1 MNESNYK
8 VLHRFDSDIKSD
20 NICVGFDISTNVLG
34 VSIFDLNEKKI
45 MSVLSIKFLGDNV
58 VHRMNSAQEFF
69 YWFIQEYDL
78 KDAHFVFEDYNP
90 KFSAGKST
98 AQTIIALSS
107 MNTFFQFLLYNSL
120 KKDPTRY
127 HVMTVRSAL
136 GITKLQKALKKQGEK
151 KTAKDLVFNYITTIY
166 DIDFVSDKSKDY
178 EKYGIKDV
186 CDAIALCETHY
197 IKIFGLSKK

>member
-1 MNESNYK
+1 MDEKGYK
-8 VLHRFDSDIKSD
+8 ILHRVDYNVDSN

-34 VSIFDLNEKKI
+34 VSIFDLNEKELI
-45 MSVLSIKFLGDNV
+45 SILSIKFLGDTV
-58 VHRMNSAQEFF
+58 VHRMNGAQEFF
-69 YWFIQEYDL
+69 YWFIQEYNV

-107 MNTFFQFLLYNSL
+107 MNTFFQYLLYNSL

-136 GITKLQKALKKQGEK
+136 GITKLQKTLKKQGEK
-151 KTAKDLVFNYITTIY
+151 KPAKDLVFNYITTLY
-166 DIDFVSDKSKDY
+166 NVEYVSDKQKDY
-178 EKYGIKDV
+178 EKYGIKDI

-197 IKIFGLSKK
+197 IKIFNLHKK